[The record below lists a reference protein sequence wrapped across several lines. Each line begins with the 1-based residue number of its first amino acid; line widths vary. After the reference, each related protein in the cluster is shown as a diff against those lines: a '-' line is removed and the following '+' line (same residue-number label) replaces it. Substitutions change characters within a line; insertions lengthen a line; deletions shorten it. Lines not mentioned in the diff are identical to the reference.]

1 MKLKKNVSNTINSKS
16 FKSITRFIITHK
28 KGLKNLC
35 FVLVCA
41 GMIINGLAQIPG
53 YVENKQEIADLEDA
67 VLYEEERVKE
77 VERLNDI
84 IGTDEYIEK
93 IARDKLGMVKEGE
106 KLFVDVSKDN

>member
-1 MKLKKNVSNTINSKS
+1 MSLNKNVSNIVNSEA
-16 FKSITRFIITHK
+16 FKGLTKFIITHK
-28 KGLKNLC
+28 KGLKTLC

-41 GMIINGLAQIPG
+41 IMITNGLAQIPE
-53 YVENKQEIADLEDA
+53 YVQNKQEIADLEDA
-67 VLYEEERVKE
+67 VLYEEERIEE

-106 KLFVDVSKDN
+106 KLFIDVSKDN